1 MSAVP
6 VSGFDR
12 AAFADSL
19 DPTLAGVVR
28 TMYADPEP
36 LPEDEASLHQALG
49 QSLLTLRRNQLDD
62 EIEAKEFDIREA
74 EASGDRSGVDR
85 LVREVRDLR
94 QSRLDLD
101 RRQQETTVLS
111 RQPTPAAAAGSAPGG
126 N

>member
-1 MSAVP
+1 
-6 VSGFDR
+6 
-12 AAFADSL
+12 
-19 DPTLAGVVR
+19 
-28 TMYADPEP
+28 MYADPEP
-36 LPEDEASLHQALG
+36 LPEDEASLRQALG

-85 LVREVRDLR
+85 LVHEVRDLR
-94 QSRLDLD
+94 QARLDLD

-111 RQPTPAAAAGSAPGG
+111 QRRQPTPAAAAGSAPGG